1 MRTEPHPSAATIGAR
16 LERIARRHGV
26 ADIYAFG
33 SRARAA
39 AAQLEALQSDPSL
52 FDPGSDLDIGVRPFF
67 GVRLTARDRVE
78 LTLELEDLFSAPRVD
93 LVILPEADPYLAL
106 EIVRGELLYCADADD
121 EARSQLF
128 VLRRA
133 ADLAPFKRERIR
145 MILEEG
151 AR

>member
-1 MRTEPHPSAATIGAR
+1 MPKEPHLSAATTGAK
-16 LERIARRHGV
+16 LERIAGRHGI
-26 ADIYAFG
+26 DGIYAFG

-39 AAQLEALQSDPSL
+39 AAQLDALHSGPSL

-67 GVRLTARDRVE
+67 GVRLTAKDRVE
-78 LTLELEDLFSAPRVD
+78 LTLELEDLFTAPRVD
-93 LVILPEADPYLAL
+93 LVILLEADPYLAL
-106 EIVRGELLYCADADD
+106 EIVRGEVLYCADADE
-121 EARSQLF
+121 EARSQMV

-133 ADLAPFKRERIR
+133 ADLAPFKRERMR